1 MQAPSSDS
9 PPVPPPASLPP
20 AASGPP
26 AASQPPADR
35 PPLSASAEDYLKTL
49 FKLGGATG
57 PVATNDLADALG
69 VAAASVTGMLKRL
82 ADLGLVVHRAYR
94 GAMLSE
100 SGRLVALEV
109 IRHHRLL
116 ERYLHEVVGLDWEQ
130 VHAEAEILEHHIS
143 EALEDRLD
151 ALLGHPTHDPHGDP
165 IPTRDG
171 VLAPRA
177 ETSLAAVPPGAY
189 RVARLSSHD
198 AALLGALDALGL
210 LPGTAVTLEAPVA
223 SEGSGGLRLT
233 RGGTALTLAIET
245 ARHVFVEPD
254 GG

>member
-1 MQAPSSDS
+1 M
-9 PPVPPPASLPP
+9 V
-20 AASGPP
+20 
-26 AASQPPADR
+26 
-35 PPLSASAEDYLKTL
+35 
-49 FKLGGATG
+49 
-57 PVATNDLADALG
+57 
-69 VAAASVTGMLKRL
+69 KRL
-82 ADLGLVVHRAYR
+82 GEMGLVIHRSYR
-94 GAMLSE
+94 GALLSE

-116 ERYLHEVVGLDWEQ
+116 ERYLHEVVGLDWDQ
-130 VHAEAEILEHHIS
+130 VHAEAEVLEHHIS

-177 ETSLAAVPPGAY
+177 ETRLADVAPGDY

-210 LPGTAVTLEAPVA
+210 LPGAIVAVAAPRA
-223 SEGSGGLRLT
+223 PGSVRLV
-233 RGGTALTLAIET
+233 RGGTPLTLAAET
-245 ARHVFVEPD
+245 ARHVFVEPV
-254 GG
+254 GEEA